1 MHVGP
6 VIAVTDLAR
15 TRRFY
20 EGALELDD
28 HETPGGWVVSADE
41 GTVVYVLADIPDA
54 GSATWPVASFRVANV
69 RAKGRTQ
76 TAPSS
81 PSSSSVTP
89 RSQ

>member
-15 TRRFY
+15 ARRFY

-41 GTVVYVLADIPDA
+41 GTVVYVLADIPDCRFCHVA
-54 GSATWPVASFRVANV
+54 RRELPRCQRASQGQDPDGSILTVFQLSD
-69 RAKGRTQ
+69 
-76 TAPSS
+76 AP
-81 PSSSSVTP
+81 
-89 RSQ
+89 